1 MNPGVIISTCK
12 RAGLSGP
19 TVSADVIRSL
29 EVGLNGRFPMQY
41 RLLLEKIGAI
51 ELRRIAFSKPQ
62 HILGYAA
69 SIWNMSE
76 ATSNFWAAV
85 PVARH
90 GGFGDDIG
98 FLRRDASFSDE
109 VFLLDHEKPW
119 YADQDTGWNRP
130 LAADLATL
138 VDVELSKTASKCRS
152 Y

>member
-29 EVGLNGRFPMQY
+29 EVGLNGRLPMQY

-51 ELRRIAFSKPQ
+51 KLPGVAFYKPQ

-69 SIWNMSE
+69 TIWNMSE

-90 GGFGDDIG
+90 GGLGDDVG
-98 FLRRDASFSDE
+98 FLRDGDSFSDR
-109 VFLLDHEKPW
+109 VFVLDHEKPW
-119 YADQDTGWNRP
+119 VADQDTGWHRP
-130 LAADLATL
+130 LADDLATL
-138 VDVELSKTASKCRS
+138 VESELSKPG
-152 Y
+152 